1 MQHGQTSIA
10 ADIRADGLAPTSIA
24 DIMLGIRPLSAEQVP
39 EFMSQLPF
47 LSFSKPTIDEATI
60 AAVGDVLR
68 SGWITSGP
76 KVQAFEQQ
84 LSAYFGGRPVLTFNS
99 GTCTMEIALR
109 VAGVGPGDEVITT
122 PISWVATANVIL
134 EVGATPVFADIDPIT
149 RNIDLDQLEAA
160 ITPQTKAIIPV
171 YLAGLPLDMS
181 RLYAI
186 AKKHELRIVEDA
198 AQALGSSWNG
208 QRIGS
213 TGDFVSFS
221 FQANKN
227 VTSSEGGCL
236 VLNNDEEVRLAQKY
250 RLQGVTRSG
259 FDGLDVDVLGGK
271 FNMTDVAA
279 AIGLGQFAHIEA
291 ITAHRRELA
300 GHYFACFGEDFEAVY
315 GAQLPPADFE
325 NSNWHL
331 FQLVLPER
339 RDGQPARATFME
351 QMQALGVGIGYHY
364 PPIHLLSLYRER
376 GFKEGMFPVAERV
389 GRLIVSL
396 PMFTAM
402 SKADV
407 ERAVAAV
414 KTVLKP

>member
-1 MQHGQTSIA
+1 
-10 ADIRADGLAPTSIA
+10 
-24 DIMLGIRPLSAEQVP
+24 
-39 EFMSQLPF
+39 MSQLPF
-47 LSFSKPTIDEATI
+47 LPFSKPVIDEATI
-60 AAVGDVLR
+60 SAVGDVLR

-76 KVQAFEQQ
+76 KVQAFEAQ
-84 LSAYFGGRPVLTFNS
+84 LSEFFGGRPVRTFNS

-109 VAGVGPGDEVITT
+109 IAGIGAGDEVITT

-160 ITPQTKAIIPV
+160 ITPCTKAIIPV
-171 YLAGLPLDMS
+171 YLAGLPVDMA

-186 AKKHELRIVEDA
+186 ARKHGLRVIEDA

-208 QRIGS
+208 HRIGA
-213 TGDFVSFS
+213 TGDFISFS

-227 VTSSEGGCL
+227 VTCSEGGCL
-236 VLNNDEEVRLAQKY
+236 VLNTPEEARLAEKY

-271 FNMTDVAA
+271 FNMTDIAA
-279 AIGLGQFAHIEA
+279 AIGLGQFAGIEA
-291 ITAHRRELA
+291 ITAQRRMLA
-300 GHYFACFGEDFEAVY
+300 KHYFECFGDDFEARY
-315 GAQLPPADFE
+315 GAQLPPADFTQ
-325 NSNWHL
+325 SNWHL

-339 RDGQPARATFME
+339 TDGLPARATFME
-351 QMQALGVGIGYHY
+351 KMQELGIGIGYHY

-396 PMFTAM
+396 PMFSTM
-402 SKADV
+402 NSGDV
-407 ERAVAAV
+407 ERVVAAV
-414 KTVLKP
+414 KTVLQR